1 MMADDPQH
9 LVTHFFS
16 SPNSVVC
23 HSLSLWPATDQGP
36 QRLAENP
43 NGNNLP
49 GVLLA
54 GQVSLGCCP
63 ERDAERDK
71 GSSWARLQ
79 SRS

>member
-16 SPNSVVC
+16 PVPTVLSVILLI
-23 HSLSLWPATDQGP
+23 LSLWPATDQEP

-54 GQVSLGCCP
+54 GQVSLGCYP
-63 ERDAERDK
+63 
-71 GSSWARLQ
+71 
-79 SRS
+79 